1 MSTPADLRAE
11 LQSLKISREQRPV
24 RTATKSSGRRWLLPV
39 VLLVLAAL
47 GGGYFVASR
56 MGAMPALS
64 VSGPPEVRLVPVI
77 ARQGKPAPTPI
88 LTASGKIVSDHR
100 VLVFT
105 KVSGQIVKLFFE
117 QGDRVKAGQVMAEIE
132 DVLFKARRDEARANL
147 ERAKANLEYQ
157 KVNFERVSRL
167 HQRGTSPDIEF
178 VGAQR
183 DLDSAKAQVA
193 ADEAS
198 LAFMNKML
206 VDTKV
211 VAPIEGV
218 VLERNVNVGD
228 FVAAEGGR
236 GAMSNAQLGSIADMQ
251 LLRVEVDVS
260 ELDIARLKKDMP
272 CTIIPD
278 AYKERRYNGHVMWI
292 DPGANYSKA
301 TVQVKVRIDNPDDFL
316 RVEGV
321 AQVAFLAARPD
332 EDDSESAGLW
342 IPKSACSIDSSGKT
356 GKVFVGSDGRL
367 KETTVQLGQQTGDQV
382 QITGGLSAGQSIA
395 TGDLGTL
402 QDGQRYST
410 PKS

>member
-11 LQSLKISREQRPV
+11 LQSLKITRDQRPA
-24 RTATKSSGRRWLLPV
+24 RATGKSAGRRWILPT
-39 VLLVLAAL
+39 LLVLIVLLA
-47 GGGYFVASR
+47 GGYFVASR
-56 MGAMPALS
+56 FGGMPALS
-64 VSGPPEVRLVPVI
+64 MSAPPVVRLVPVV
-77 ARQGKPAPTPI
+77 ARQGKPAPTPV

-132 DVLFKARRDEARANL
+132 DVLFKARRDEARANV
-147 ERAKANLEYQ
+147 ERAKANLEFQ
-157 KVNFERVSRL
+157 KVNIERVSRL

-183 DLDSAKAQVA
+183 DYEAAKAQVA

-198 LAFMNKML
+198 LAFMDKML

-260 ELDIARLKKDMP
+260 ELDISRLRKDMP

-278 AYKERRYNGHVMWI
+278 AYKDRRYNGRVMWI

-301 TVQVKVRIDNPDDFL
+301 TVQVKVRIENPDDFL

-321 AQVAFLAARPD
+321 AQVAFLSARPD
-332 EDDSESAGLW
+332 EDDERSTGLW
-342 IPKSACSIDSSGKT
+342 IPRTACRLDASGKSGT
-356 GKVFVGSDGRL
+356 VFVADDGRL
-367 KETTVQLGQQTGDQV
+367 RETTIEIGNQTAEQV
-382 QITGGLSAGQSIA
+382 QVVSGLSAGQSVA
-395 TGDLGTL
+395 AGDLETL
-402 QDGQRYST
+402 KNGQRYST
-410 PKS
+410 PK